1 MKKIIL
7 TQSTIDSLQY
17 TKALLKS
24 AYDDG
29 KITKEV
35 LRQQTF
41 LANKTLYVDT
51 NPSFAY
57 FNTGYGA
64 NYSSIYCPFCGE
76 ELTADEWVHN
86 ENKVDC
92 CMYCDTEVVKTEME
106 GIEWQTIK
114 IDQEI
119 L

>member
-1 MKKIIL
+1 MKKL
-7 TQSTIDSLQY
+7 VLEQVTINSLQY
-17 TKALLKS
+17 TKALLKD
-24 AYDDG
+24 AFNDG

-57 FNTGYGA
+57 FNTGYG
-64 NYSSIYCPFCGE
+64 SCFGSIYCPFCGE
-76 ELTADEWVHN
+76 ELTPDEWVHN
-86 ENKVDC
+86 EKKIDC
-92 CMYCDTEVVKTEME
+92 CMYCDTEVVKTEMR
-106 GIEWQTIK
+106 GIECQAIK
-114 IDQEI
+114 LDPEI